1 MFNLNIGVKKMN
13 KQIKKLIKVLAK
25 AAVRHGA
32 SDRLQKVKEMDRG
45 LTAMGLICLRQQR
58 DGRFPLFNKETLDAA
73 DKLIQTTITARSR
86 SIILG

>member
-1 MFNLNIGVKKMN
+1 MN

-32 SDRLQKVKEMDRG
+32 SDRLQKVEEMNRG
-45 LTAMGLICLRQQR
+45 LTAMGLICVRQQR
-58 DGRFPLFNKETLDAA
+58 DGRLPLFNKETLDTV
-73 DKLIQTTITARSR
+73 DKLIQSTLITRSR